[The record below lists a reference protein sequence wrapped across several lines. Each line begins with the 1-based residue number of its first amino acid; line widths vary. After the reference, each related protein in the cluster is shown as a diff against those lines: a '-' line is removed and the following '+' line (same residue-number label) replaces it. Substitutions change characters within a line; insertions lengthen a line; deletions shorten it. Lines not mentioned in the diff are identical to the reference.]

1 MAAESPSA
9 SDATLDWVQTSFV
22 ADGKA
27 HWTDLELQLPLH
39 HDQDHDQWQ
48 GAVGGCYRAALRISG
63 RATLFALKVPN

>member
-1 MAAESPSA
+1 M
-9 SDATLDWVQTSFV
+9 SFV